1 MHASFHISPEKKK
14 VSLFMEKHAQNILR
28 FGCIVKQFFLVF
40 IFLYFTTFD
49 SLVFLDFLDFLD
61 LLGIHFQY
69 LQKEYHLR
77 NFSKIKEF
85 LRKKIMQNLVLR
97 FAILLTEF
105 REKIKKYALLTKI
118 ATNFKEKIKKWT

>member
-1 MHASFHISPEKKK
+1 
-14 VSLFMEKHAQNILR
+14 MEKHAQNILC

-40 IFLYFTTFD
+40 IFIYFTTFH
-49 SLVFLDFLDFLD
+49 SLVFLDFLD